1 MSKDNAKEYMKPM
14 FAKHDKGQ
22 DSNSNDPDS
31 SEGKSWRRNMN
42 NAKQMH
48 VLASAGINPSEHNID
63 ITNDDL

>member
-42 NAKQMH
+42 NAK
-48 VLASAGINPSEHNID
+48 
-63 ITNDDL
+63 